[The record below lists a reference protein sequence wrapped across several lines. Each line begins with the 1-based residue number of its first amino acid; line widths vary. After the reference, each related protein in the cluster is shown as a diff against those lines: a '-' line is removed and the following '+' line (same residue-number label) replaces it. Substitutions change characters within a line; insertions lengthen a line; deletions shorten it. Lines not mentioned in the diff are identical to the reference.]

1 MGERGP
7 KGSEHFEGK
16 NDEQDDQ
23 EEHGHGMRPPMG
35 KHPRPTMGKHQRPP
49 MGKNQREEGPEG
61 SEHFEGKNDEQE
73 DIKAMAEQFQ
83 QVQEKFELIF
93 QMGDDKMKEIQE
105 TRRNISG
112 KNETRHERPH
122 KREKRPENEKNE
134 TRPERPEKP
143 GKFDHKRGKGKG
155 PKNFDHRKGQG
166 KEPKIFGHRR
176 NRKENSDKN
185 ETKHE
190 DNLNGLEKLRE
201 EFSGVFQDLSKLK
214 KHAKEEFTEKKVT
227 KAEQEKIINFIGKKM
242 GKIGATMRRVQH
254 HFEKLKRSG
263 KLNKEE
269 IHNIFKKFHQVNEF
283 FGEIAH
289 MGDDQKAKSEPEKF
303 KKNQNLTTKEEKE
316 KDQKTSII
324 E

>member
-1 MGERGP
+1 MGM
-7 KGSEHFEGK
+7 KYLGK
-16 NDEQDDQ
+16 NLGKIEKGARHLHS
-23 EEHGHGMRPPMG
+23 EFEHMAKSG
-35 KHPRPTMGKHQRPP
+35 KEDP
-49 MGKNQREEGPEG
+49 
-61 SEHFEGKNDEQE
+61 E
-73 DIKAMAEQFQ
+73 DIKIIAEQFQ
-83 QVQEKFELIF
+83 
-93 QMGDDKMKEIQE
+93 EIQE
-105 TRRNISG
+105 RRRKNSG
-112 KNETRHERPH
+112 KNETKHDRPH
-122 KREKRPENEKNE
+122 KRERRPENEKNE

-254 HFEKLKRSG
+254 H
-263 KLNKEE
+263 
-269 IHNIFKKFHQVNEF
+269 
-283 FGEIAH
+283 
-289 MGDDQKAKSEPEKF
+289 
-303 KKNQNLTTKEEKE
+303 
-316 KDQKTSII
+316 
-324 E
+324 

>member
-1 MGERGP
+1 MG
-7 KGSEHFEGK
+7 
-16 NDEQDDQ
+16 
-23 EEHGHGMRPPMG
+23 
-35 KHPRPTMGKHQRPP
+35 
-49 MGKNQREEGPEG
+49 
-61 SEHFEGKNDEQE
+61 

-122 KREKRPENEKNE
+122 KKER
-134 TRPERPEKP
+134 RPERPEKP

-214 KHAKEEFTEKKVT
+214 KHAKEEFTEKKV
-227 KAEQEKIINFIGKKM
+227 
-242 GKIGATMRRVQH
+242 
-254 HFEKLKRSG
+254 
-263 KLNKEE
+263 
-269 IHNIFKKFHQVNEF
+269 
-283 FGEIAH
+283 
-289 MGDDQKAKSEPEKF
+289 
-303 KKNQNLTTKEEKE
+303 
-316 KDQKTSII
+316 
-324 E
+324 